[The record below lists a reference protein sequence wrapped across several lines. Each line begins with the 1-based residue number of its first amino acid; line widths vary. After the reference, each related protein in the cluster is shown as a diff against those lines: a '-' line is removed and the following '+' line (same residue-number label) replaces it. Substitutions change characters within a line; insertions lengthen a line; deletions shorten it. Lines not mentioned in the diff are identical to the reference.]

1 MPTFNTTTAYG
12 RLRILWDATADPQL
26 VMGEQEVADV
36 ETVLQE
42 HAAMAAELKLAR
54 FERDEFHR
62 QSGLLRG
69 ELKQAHALI
78 DELEQAAPAMAARGE
93 CEGCGCCSQAGC
105 HRFAD
110 ATCPT
115 DSLGDSVCPCTED

>member
-1 MPTFNTTTAYG
+1 MTTDDATTAYG
-12 RLRILWDATADPQL
+12 RLRMLWDATADPEL
-26 VMGEQEVADV
+26 VMSDSEVADV

-42 HAAMAAELKLAR
+42 HAAMTAEL
-54 FERDEFHR
+54 ERQRVERGALVAGYDKRGHEIAELRRDRDAR
-62 QSGLLRG
+62 QSGS
-69 ELKQAHALI
+69 
-78 DELEQAAPAMAARGE
+78 GE